1 MTNIY
6 IMNIISNV
14 DALLKIVLMIRTD
27 GTFTVDTL
35 LKLDISSFSSRTHIR
50 NVWSVFLQKD
60 LSQQMKVCFG
70 NQVFSRELSKI
81 MFSLMKI
88 HRTFLIVISIPR
100 VKSKSKNPPYLR
112 HTICVSAHAW
122 GETVTKLVWR
132 ARQCFP
138 NQRLLQAL
146 SLRLGRSWSL
156 GGDEGVVKFLW
167 VHTSGKPYKYC
178 FFLACFACWEPPKK
192 AKLLTVQ
199 PKAADLSSR
208 P

>member
-14 DALLKIVLMIRTD
+14 DALLKIVLLIRTD

-50 NVWSVFLQKD
+50 NVWSVFLQMD
-60 LSQQMKVCFG
+60 LSQRMKVCFS
-70 NQVFSRELSKI
+70 NQVFSRELPKI
-81 MFSLMKI
+81 MFSLMKF
-88 HRTFLIVISIPR
+88 HRAFFIVISIPR
-100 VKSKSKNPPYLR
+100 VKSKSKNTPDLR
-112 HTICVSAHAW
+112 HTVCVSAHAW

-138 NQRLLQAL
+138 NQRLLQSL

-156 GGDEGVVKFLW
+156 GGEGMREWSKFLW
-167 VHTSGKPYKYC
+167 VHVSGKP
-178 FFLACFACWEPPKK
+178 
-192 AKLLTVQ
+192 
-199 PKAADLSSR
+199 
-208 P
+208 